1 MALMVGR
8 LEYGRPFFLPPGV
21 APERVSYM
29 RRAFD
34 ATMKD
39 QAFLADAARAQI
51 DVDAITGERVNEL
64 VDKAMQTPPDVVKR
78 VREALESGGK

>member
-1 MALMVGR
+1 MVGR

-21 APERVSYM
+21 APERVTYM

-34 ATMKD
+34 ATVKD
-39 QAFLADAARAQI
+39 AAYLADADRAKI
-51 DVDAITGERVNEL
+51 DVDPITGERVNEL
-64 VDKAMQTPPDVVKR
+64 VEKAMQTPADVVKR

>member
-1 MALMVGR
+1 MVGR

-21 APERVSYM
+21 AAERVQYM

-39 QAFLADAARAQI
+39 PAYLADAERAKI
-51 DVDAITGERVNEL
+51 DVDPITGERVNEL
-64 VDKAMQTPPDVVKR
+64 IDKAMQTPPEVVKR